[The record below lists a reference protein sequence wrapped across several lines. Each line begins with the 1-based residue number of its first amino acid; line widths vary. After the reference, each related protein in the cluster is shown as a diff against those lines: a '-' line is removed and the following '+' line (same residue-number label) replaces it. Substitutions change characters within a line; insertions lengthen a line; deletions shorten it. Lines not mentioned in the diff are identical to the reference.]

1 MHLLMNPQFSR
12 IYSQTT
18 SNNSGQA
25 IIVHFYLSDE
35 THEKNTE
42 INCVRCTDK
51 PPDSEDFFFFL
62 KQWSKS
68 STELIE
74 RKVYKDLSERNIS
87 ETMLRLLETPK
98 IQLRLLI
105 KNKIGNSFMVQRNKD
120 PTQAQLWHR
129 SQVWRRFNPWPG
141 KLPHAAGAA

>member
-1 MHLLMNPQFSR
+1 MHEYVFKAKVILHCEYTIQKSLYIVNTLCFMHLLMNPQFSR

-51 PPDSEDFFFFL
+51 PPDSEDFFFFFKVVVK
-62 KQWSKS
+62 KQ
-68 STELIE
+68 
-74 RKVYKDLSERNIS
+74 
-87 ETMLRLLETPK
+87 
-98 IQLRLLI
+98 
-105 KNKIGNSFMVQRNKD
+105 
-120 PTQAQLWHR
+120 HR
-129 SQVWRRFNPWPG
+129 TY
-141 KLPHAAGAA
+141 

>member
-51 PPDSEDFFFFL
+51 PPDSEDFFFFFKVVVK
-62 KQWSKS
+62 KQHRTYWKESVQRPFWKKHLRNYVKATGNSKN
-68 STELIE
+68 STEVTDQ
-74 RKVYKDLSERNIS
+74 K
-87 ETMLRLLETPK
+87 
-98 IQLRLLI
+98 
-105 KNKIGNSFMVQRNKD
+105 
-120 PTQAQLWHR
+120 
-129 SQVWRRFNPWPG
+129 
-141 KLPHAAGAA
+141 

>member
-62 KQWSKS
+62 S
-68 STELIE
+68 SGQKAAQNLLKGKRTKTFL
-74 RKVYKDLSERNIS
+74 K
-87 ETMLRLLETPK
+87 ET
-98 IQLRLLI
+98 
-105 KNKIGNSFMVQRNKD
+105 
-120 PTQAQLWHR
+120 
-129 SQVWRRFNPWPG
+129 SQ
-141 KLPHAAGAA
+141 KLC